1 MLLLDPV
8 FTFQDGGRRYK
19 VTWEGAALRGR
30 ATGTWLIDGQPVSL
44 GHLQF
49 WALGAHSKYTLQWDS
64 GLSWQV
70 LGAEPGQSQ
79 GGKALQNCLAA
90 VHPTSSGLSR
100 AGGIPVFSLSLARSV
115 VNQPRWLVLP

>member
-1 MLLLDPV
+1 M
-8 FTFQDGGRRYK
+8 GR
-19 VTWEGAALRGR
+19 EGAALRGR
-30 ATGTWLIDGQPVSL
+30 STGTQLIDGQPVSL
-44 GHLQF
+44 GHLQV

-70 LGAEPGQSQ
+70 LGAEPARAWSQ

-100 AGGIPVFSLSLARSV
+100 AGGIPVFSLSLARLV
-115 VNQPRWLVLP
+115 VNQPRWLVLS